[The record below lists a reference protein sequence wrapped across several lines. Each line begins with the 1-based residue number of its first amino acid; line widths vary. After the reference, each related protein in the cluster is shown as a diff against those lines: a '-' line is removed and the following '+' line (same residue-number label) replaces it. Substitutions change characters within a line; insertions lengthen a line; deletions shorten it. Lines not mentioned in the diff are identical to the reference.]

1 MTFVFLTAIH
11 NLSYQVMGTNTVVIE
26 PSGYLSIHDKPIP
39 TDT

>member
-11 NLSYQVMGTNTVVIE
+11 NLSYLVAGTNTVVIE
-26 PSGYLSIHDKPIP
+26 PTGHLSIRDKPIP